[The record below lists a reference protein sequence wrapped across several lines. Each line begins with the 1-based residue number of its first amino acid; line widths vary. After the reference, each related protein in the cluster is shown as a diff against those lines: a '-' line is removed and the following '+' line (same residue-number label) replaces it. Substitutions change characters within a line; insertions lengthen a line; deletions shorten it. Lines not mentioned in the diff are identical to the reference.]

1 MKKMAMEGEAD
12 LDLHGLWTHHYYI
25 LTFMIRFRHPRP
37 KLDIRKQDF
46 DLIGIKK
53 SQISTQ
59 PTENHVGR

>member
-1 MKKMAMEGEAD
+1 MKKMATEGEAD

-25 LTFMIRFRHPRP
+25 LTFTIRFRHPRP

-53 SQISTQ
+53 S
-59 PTENHVGR
+59 